1 MGAGDDAMPPTIGD
15 APWAAAGHRGVVPV
29 PAPRLAATS
38 LTGLGLGLVLAPASA
53 SVLAVGPL
61 PAQQAAGTTVTL
73 FNINDFHG
81 RISSNAKPLA
91 CTLTEQ
97 RAALGTSGNSA
108 FLSAGDNIGA
118 SEFASYIQDDQPT
131 IDYLNAPGLQA
142 SALGNHEYD
151 RGQDDLTGRVETAA
165 HWTYLAANID
175 NADGT
180 RAATPTPS

>member
-1 MGAGDDAMPPTIGD
+1 MSCPLSRR
-15 APWAAAGHRGVVPV
+15 AARV
-29 PAPRLAATS
+29 AATS
-38 LTGLGLGLVLAPASA
+38 LTGLGLVLAPAGASA
-53 SVLAVGPL
+53 LAVGPL

-73 FNINDFHG
+73 FKINDFHG

-91 CTLTEQ
+91 CMLTEQ

-131 IDYLNAPGLQA
+131 IDYLNALGLQA

-165 HWTYLAANID
+165 DWTYLAANID